1 VVLDAYQGLVLNDV
15 QDVSASTSE
24 TNGRLWRLG
33 LSREWR
39 EWDGS
44 RGSSKRATT
53 RAKFVQQVFDLCLIT
68 DKSCH
73 GDILYIQALGAWLY
87 DNRFG
92 YGPS

>member
-1 VVLDAYQGLVLNDV
+1 MLEAYRGLVLDEV
-15 QDVSASTSE
+15 QGVSASTPE
-24 TNGRLWRLG
+24 TQGRLRRLS

-44 RGSSKRATT
+44 RGS
-53 RAKFVQQVFDLCLIT
+53 QVFDLCLIT

-87 DNRFG
+87 DNGLG